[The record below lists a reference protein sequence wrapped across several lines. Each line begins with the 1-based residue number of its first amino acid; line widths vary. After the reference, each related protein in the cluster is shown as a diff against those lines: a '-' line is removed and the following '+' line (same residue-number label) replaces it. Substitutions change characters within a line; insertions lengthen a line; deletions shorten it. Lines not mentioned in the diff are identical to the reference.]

1 MGNQKSQEVVIAQNA
16 ASGINQA
23 TADQIQWH
31 MSTTNILLMIISLCI
46 FLGMLY
52 FAYTLYKKCHM
63 QWISRQINRAA
74 LRTSFYRRP
83 AAISGCLEGDAQA
96 RAPNKLYPG
105 VV

>member
-1 MGNQKSQEVVIAQNA
+1 MGNQKSQEVVVAQNA

-46 FLGMLY
+46 FMGMLY
-52 FAYTLYKKCHM
+52 FAYTLYKKCIR
-63 QWISRQINRAA
+63 WISRQTNRAA
-74 LRTSFYRRP
+74 LRTSFFCRP
-83 AAISGCLEGDAQA
+83 AETSGCLEGDAQA